1 MTLEYPRS
9 IDENDELLI
18 KMVLEITGKFGEDYW
33 KKLEQEHLYPGDF
46 VREFTKQGLFKIPIP
61 EKYGGAGLGI
71 RETSLILEEINA
83 SGGNSQPFH
92 GQYYMTWLLSKFGNE
107 KQKNA
112 LFPDLGNGKIRMQ
125 SMGLTEPDAGSNTT
139 MIKTFA
145 TKSNDEYILN
155 GQKIFTSRI
164 EESDWIL
171 IVARTKKYGDVSKK
185 TDGITLFLLGPEE
198 KEQIE
203 FTRIKTMFN
212 SQTYQVFLRDVA
224 VPAENII
231 GNEND
236 GFSYLMHVLNPE
248 RILIASES
256 IGDMRWFV
264 EKSSE
269 YASSRMVF
277 NRPIGQNQ
285 GIQFPISDIYAK
297 MLSVASLR
305 WDAATMYDNNGD
317 IKKIGELANSAKY
330 LASEY
335 AWQAANVAMDT
346 FGGYGTAVDTGIERK
361 FRESRLYKV
370 APIANNLVLSY
381 IGHNV
386 LNMPKSY

>member
-1 MTLEYPRS
+1 
-9 IDENDELLI
+9 
-18 KMVLEITGKFGEDYW
+18 
-33 KKLEQEHLYPGDF
+33 
-46 VREFTKQGLFKIPIP
+46 
-61 EKYGGAGLGI
+61 
-71 RETSLILEEINA
+71 
-83 SGGNSQPFH
+83 
-92 GQYYMTWLLSKFGNE
+92 
-107 KQKNA
+107 
-112 LFPDLGNGKIRMQ
+112 
-125 SMGLTEPDAGSNTT
+125 
-139 MIKTFA
+139 
-145 TKSNDEYILN
+145 
-155 GQKIFTSRI
+155 
-164 EESDWIL
+164 
-171 IVARTKKYGDVSKK
+171 
-185 TDGITLFLLGPEE
+185 
-198 KEQIE
+198 
-203 FTRIKTMFN
+203 MFN